1 MVSPEAPDDESLR
14 IELQEALVTYRQYI
28 SQLVQA
34 NGIFIAADV
43 ALVSYA
49 FSQRIAVILLV
60 ASALPILMLV
70 SYILTI
76 PIGGGLIDLVLR
88 IERRLRIRKD
98 SLGATIARTV
108 PGKMIPAVGGH
119 IEDLND
125 EEVGHLNLRWK
136 SRWAALPI
144 MYYVGT
150 AIHIV
155 LFVLSLTV
163 FHYRFM

>member
-34 NGIFIAADV
+34 NGFFSAADV

-49 FSQRIAVILLV
+49 FSQRIAAILLV

-70 SYILTI
+70 SYILTM

-108 PGKMIPAVGGH
+108 PGKMVPAVGGH

-125 EEVGHLNLRWK
+125 EEVGQLNLRWE

-144 MYYVGT
+144 IYYVVT

>member
-14 IELQEALVTYRQYI
+14 IELQAALVTYQQYI

-34 NGIFIAADV
+34 NGIFIAADA

-98 SLGATIARTV
+98 SLGATIARTA
-108 PGKMIPAVGGH
+108 PAKMIPAVGGH
-119 IEDLND
+119 IEDLSD
-125 EEVGHLNLRWK
+125 EEVGHLNLRWE
-136 SRWAALPI
+136 SRWGVLPI
-144 MYYVGT
+144 LYYTVTTIG
-150 AIHIV
+150 IV

>member
-1 MVSPEAPDDESLR
+1 MVAPEAPDDESLR
-14 IELQEALVTYRQYI
+14 LELQEALVTYRQWA
-28 SQLVQA
+28 SQVIQA

-49 FSQRIAVILLV
+49 FTQRIAVILLLG
-60 ASALPILMLV
+60 SAFPMLMLV
-70 SYILTI
+70 SYMITATF
-76 PIGGGLIDLVLR
+76 GGGLINLVLR

-98 SLGATIARTV
+98 SLGATAARSL
-108 PGKMIPAVGGH
+108 PGKMIPAVGSH

-125 EEVGHLNLRWK
+125 EEVRHLNLRWE
-136 SRWAALPI
+136 SRWSVIPI
-144 MYYVGT
+144 LYYTVT
-150 AIHIV
+150 AIQIV

>member
-1 MVSPEAPDDESLR
+1 MVSPDGPDDESLR

-34 NGIFIAADV
+34 NGIFVAADV

-60 ASALPILMLV
+60 ASALPVLMLV
-70 SYILTI
+70 SYILTM
-76 PIGGGLIDLVLR
+76 PIGGELIDLVLR

-98 SLGATIARTV
+98 SLGAALARTT
-108 PGKMIPAVGGH
+108 PGKVIPAVGSH
-119 IEDLND
+119 IEDLDD

-144 MYYVGT
+144 VYYVGT

-155 LFVLSLTV
+155 LFMLSLTV
-163 FHYRFM
+163 FRYRFM